1 MSYASTA
8 APSVPTILDADS
20 HLMELPDFLSR
31 HVERSMRDRIP
42 TLNEIRLADVGEQMR
57 SYRNARE
64 HAPDT
69 VAELV
74 ALGDR
79 ITRGPK
85 WHDALGAFNGR
96 ERGLALDL
104 LGFERQVVFS
114 SFCATKIFTHPDPA
128 VSRATAAAHN
138 RAMAEFCDGDS
149 RLIGI
154 AIAPLDEPQ
163 SAVALIDEALGLK
176 LGAVWIPSRAPGGRS
191 P

>member
-1 MSYASTA
+1 MPGTRRRRTSLKKNDLSYASIA

-42 TLNEIRLADVGEQMR
+42 TLDEIRLADVGERMH
-57 SYRNARE
+57 SYRDARE
-64 HAPDT
+64 HAPET

-114 SFCATKIFTHPDPA
+114 SFCATKIFTNPDPTVFRDLYGA
-128 VSRATAAAHN
+128 GNGVAA
-138 RAMAEFCDGDS
+138 
-149 RLIGI
+149 
-154 AIAPLDEPQ
+154 
-163 SAVALIDEALGLK
+163 
-176 LGAVWIPSRAPGGRS
+176 
-191 P
+191 